1 MITDYF
7 APALGDDVEHVV
19 DDFGRWDGA
28 LTFEFVGRSRID
40 RTAVPR
46 SAAPPSLLHDKE
58 THRPLLKKS
67 GNFPNPSRKASLRLS
82 RRRGR

>member
-40 RTAVPR
+40 RTAVP
-46 SAAPPSLLHDKE
+46 PSLLHDKE

-82 RRRGR
+82 RRHGR